1 MRFKHVI
8 YSLLFFFSACSTTK
22 TNKSISL
29 ADGYSYYKQN
39 SPSLTIQLL
48 GDYKFQP
55 LKTKY
60 FRDIEKAFIKYSTL
74 NLSATTPKVLYTA
87 HTIVQPYYST
97 ICLQYNNVLL
107 DSSLLNFIKGQL
119 KEKVNASF
127 KKYTEIKLESKNIYK
142 LAYQVV
148 NPVNEIATS
157 NTEYF
162 FKKGDYL
169 YRLLFWTTENN
180 DKVISEEAEYII
192 AHIQFD

>member
-1 MRFKHVI
+1 
-8 YSLLFFFSACSTTK
+8 LT
-22 TNKSISL
+22 
-29 ADGYSYYKQN
+29 DGYSYYKQN

-74 NLSATTPKVLYTA
+74 NFSGVTPKILYTA
-87 HTIVQPYYST
+87 HTIVRPYYST
-97 ICLQYNNVLL
+97 ICLQYTNVIL

-119 KEKVNASF
+119 KEKLNSSF
-127 KKYTEIKLESKNIYK
+127 KKYSEIKLDSKTVYK
-142 LAYQVV
+142 ISYQVL
-148 NPVNEIATS
+148 NPVNEVATS
-157 NTEYF
+157 NTEYL

-180 DKVISEEAEYII
+180 DKDISEEAEYII
-192 AHIQFD
+192 THIRFD